1 MRIIAG
7 KARSLP
13 LKTISGTDTRPTTDR
28 IKETLFNMLNPY
40 LYDCQFLDLFA
51 GSGQI
56 GLEAVSRGA
65 AKAVFVE
72 NNRKAAA
79 CIEENI
85 AFTRFTEECTLL
97 ASDAVAAIRRMA
109 GRESF
114 DLVFMDPPYGRNLE
128 QDVLQVL
135 ASSGII
141 HEDSLIVVEASLEA
155 DLSYAVDLGYE
166 ITKEKAYRT
175 NQHIFLRFGR

>member
-1 MRIIAG
+1 M
-7 KARSLP
+7 
-13 LKTISGTDTRPTTDR
+13 KTISGTDTRPTTDR

-40 LYDCQFLDLFA
+40 LYDCHFLDLFA

-97 ASDAVAAIRRMA
+97 ACDALAAIRRME
-109 GRESF
+109 GRECF
-114 DLVFMDPPYGRNLE
+114 DVVFMDPPYGRNLE
-128 QDVLQVL
+128 MDALQAL
-135 ASSGII
+135 AESNII
-141 HEDSLIVVEASLEA
+141 HEDSLIVVETSLGA
-155 DLSYAVDLGYE
+155 DLSYAADWRYE

-175 NQHIFLRFGR
+175 NQHIFLRFQG

>member
-85 AFTRFTEECTLL
+85 AFTRFTEECTLMVC
-97 ASDAVAAIRRMA
+97 DAVTAIRRMA
-109 GRESF
+109 GRECF

-128 QDVLQVL
+128 QDVLRAL
-135 ASSGII
+135 ASSGAI

-166 ITKEKAYRT
+166 VTKEKAYRT
-175 NQHIFLRFGR
+175 NQHIFLRFGK